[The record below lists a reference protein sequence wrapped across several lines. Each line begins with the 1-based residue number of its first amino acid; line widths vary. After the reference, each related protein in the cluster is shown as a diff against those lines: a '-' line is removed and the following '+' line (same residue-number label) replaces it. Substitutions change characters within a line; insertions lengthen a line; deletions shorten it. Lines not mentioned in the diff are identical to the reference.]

1 MQHLYL
7 SIPIALLHSFK
18 RIYSIVWITVYLI
31 NPFLGY
37 FQYSVITNSPA
48 MKIHVHPSLWR
59 WLEYYFCSVTQSCP
73 TVCNPMDCSTP
84 VFPGLHCLPEFAQ
97 TYVHWVDD
105 AIKSSH
111 PLLSLFLPLIF
122 PSIRVFSN
130 ELAFCIRWP
139 NSWNFSFSISLLD
152 ECLGLISFSIDWFD
166 LFAVQG
172 TLKSLL

>member
-7 SIPIALLHSFK
+7 SIPIALLHSFE

-37 FQYSVITNSPA
+37 FQYSIITNYPA
-48 MKIHVHPSLWR
+48 MKIHVHPSLCR

-139 NSWNFSFSISLLD
+139 NSWSFSFSISLSD

>member
-84 VFPGLHCLPEFAQ
+84 AFSVLHHVLVLEFAQ
-97 TYVHWVDD
+97 IHVPRVSYS
-105 AIKSSH
+105 IQSSH
-111 PLLSLFLPLIF
+111 PLTS
-122 PSIRVFSN
+122 PSPPA
-130 ELAFCIRWP
+130 L
-139 NSWNFSFSISLLD
+139 NFSQHQGLFQWVGFLHQVAQLL
-152 ECLGLISFSIDWFD
+152 ELQLQHQSFGWMFRVDF
-166 LFAVQG
+166 L
-172 TLKSLL
+172 

>member
-7 SIPIALLHSFK
+7 SIPIALLHSFE

-37 FQYSVITNSPA
+37 FQYSIITNYPA
-48 MKIHVHPSLWR
+48 MKIHVHPSLCR

-97 TYVHWVDD
+97 TYVHWVSD
-105 AIKSSH
+105 AIQPSYPLSPLSPLALNSSQYQGLFQWVGFLH
-111 PLLSLFLPLIF
+111 QVAQLLELQLQHQSFRWMFRVDFL
-122 PSIRVFSN
+122 
-130 ELAFCIRWP
+130 
-139 NSWNFSFSISLLD
+139 
-152 ECLGLISFSIDWFD
+152 
-166 LFAVQG
+166 
-172 TLKSLL
+172 